1 VWSST
6 GPVRPST
13 GHGSARNP
21 DLDAE
26 RILAVPI
33 VDLVADLGE
42 SFGAYTMGNDAQ
54 LLDLLTSAN
63 VACGF
68 HAGDPR
74 VMDATVRACVER
86 GVTVGAHPSFPDL
99 VGFGR
104 RAMELTENEVRTD
117 VLYQLG
123 ALSAFTR
130 AHGARITHLAPHGR
144 LGNLVVTR
152 RDYARAVA
160 DAMQAFDPTLVIL
173 LQEGE
178 MASVAR
184 ERGLRMATVGIAD
197 RAYEDD
203 GTLVS
208 RSEPDAVLTDPD
220 EVTRRTVRM
229 VTEGVITSRNGR
241 DLPIKADCVQLHGD
255 EPAALRLAA
264 QIRGELQ
271 AAGVR
276 LAPLHEVLDV
286 AAA

>member
-1 VWSST
+1 M
-6 GPVRPST
+6 
-13 GHGSARNP
+13 
-21 DLDAE
+21 
-26 RILAVPI
+26 

-42 SFGAYTMGNDAQ
+42 SFGAWTMGDDAA

-63 VACGF
+63 IACGF

-74 VMDATVRACVER
+74 VMDRTVRACVER
-86 GVTVGAHPSFPDL
+86 GVRIGAHPSFPDL
-99 VGFGR
+99 AGFGR
-104 RAMELTENEVRTD
+104 RAMELTEDEVRTD

-130 AHGARITHLAPHGR
+130 AHSTRISHLAPHGK

-160 DAMQAFDPTLVIL
+160 DAVEAFDSSLVIL
-173 LQEGE
+173 VQEGE
-178 MASVAR
+178 MAALAR
-184 ERGLRMATVGIAD
+184 ERGLRIAMVGIAD

-208 RSEPDAVLTDPD
+208 RSEPGAVLSDPD

-229 VTEGVITSRNGR
+229 VTEGLLTSRHGK

-255 EPAALRLAA
+255 GPTALRLAKR
-264 QIRGELQ
+264 IRGELE

-276 LAPLHEVLDV
+276 PAPLDRVLGLP
-286 AAA
+286 AA

>member
-1 VWSST
+1 M
-6 GPVRPST
+6 P
-13 GHGSARNP
+13 
-21 DLDAE
+21 L
-26 RILAVPI
+26 

-42 SFGAYTMGNDAQ
+42 SFGPYTMGNDAQ

-74 VMDATVRACVER
+74 VMDATVRACVAR
-86 GVTVGAHPSFPDL
+86 GVRVGAHPSFPDL

-104 RAMELTENEVRTD
+104 RAMDLTENEVRTD

-130 AHGARITHLAPHGR
+130 AHGTRIRHLAPHGR

-160 DAMQAFDPTLVIL
+160 DAVQAFDPNIVIL

-178 MASVAR
+178 LAAEAR
-184 ERGLRMATVGIAD
+184 GRGLSFAMVGIAD

-208 RSEPDAVLTDPD
+208 RSEPGAVLSDPD

-229 VTEGVITSRNGR
+229 VTEGVIASRNGV
-241 DLPIKADCVQLHGD
+241 DLPIRCDCVQLHGD
-255 EPAALRLAA
+255 GPAALQLATR
-264 QIRGELQ
+264 IRHELT

-276 LAPLHEVLDV
+276 LAPLDEVLDAS
-286 AAA
+286 AA

>member
-1 VWSST
+1 
-6 GPVRPST
+6 
-13 GHGSARNP
+13 
-21 DLDAE
+21 
-26 RILAVPI
+26 VPI

-42 SFGAYTMGNDAQ
+42 SFGSYTMGNDAR

-86 GVTVGAHPSFPDL
+86 GVRVGAHPSFPDL
-99 VGFGR
+99 AGFGR
-104 RAMELTENEVRTD
+104 RAMDLTENEVRTD

-130 AHGARITHLAPHGR
+130 AHGTRISHLAPHGR

-160 DAMQAFDPTLVIL
+160 DAVQAFDPDIVIL
-173 LQEGE
+173 LQEGD
-178 MASVAR
+178 MAAEAR
-184 ERGLRMATVGIAD
+184 ERGLRFAMVGIAD

-208 RSEPDAVLTDPD
+208 RSEPGAVLSDPD
-220 EVTRRTVRM
+220 EVTRRTIRM
-229 VTEGVITSRNGR
+229 VTEGTIASRNGV
-241 DLPIKADCVQLHGD
+241 DLPIRCDCVQLHGD
-255 EPAALRLAA
+255 GPAALELATR
-264 QIRGELQ
+264 IRGELQ

-276 LAPLHEVLDV
+276 LAPLDEVL
-286 AAA
+286 AAAARPTA

>member
-1 VWSST
+1 M
-6 GPVRPST
+6 PV
-13 GHGSARNP
+13 
-21 DLDAE
+21 
-26 RILAVPI
+26 

-42 SFGAYTMGNDAQ
+42 SFGAYTMGNDPA

-86 GVTVGAHPSFPDL
+86 GVAVGAHPSFPDL

-104 RAMELTENEVRTD
+104 RAMDLTEDEVRTD
-117 VLYQLG
+117 TLYQLG

-130 AHGARITHLAPHGR
+130 AHGVRITHLAPHGR

-152 RDYARAVA
+152 RDYAHAVA
-160 DAMQAFDPTLVIL
+160 DAVRAFDPQIVIL
-173 LQEGE
+173 VQDGE
-178 MASVAR
+178 MKSVAG
-184 ERGLRMATVGIAD
+184 ERGLRTATVGIAD

-203 GTLVS
+203 GSLVS
-208 RSEPDAVLTDPD
+208 RSEPGAVLSDPD
-220 EVTRRTVRM
+220 EVTHRSVRM
-229 VTEGVITSRNGR
+229 VTEGLITSRHGR

-255 EPAALRLAA
+255 GPAALELATR
-264 QIRGELQ
+264 IRRELR

-276 LAPLHEVLDV
+276 LAPLSEVLASSV
-286 AAA
+286 G

>member
-1 VWSST
+1 V
-6 GPVRPST
+6 PV
-13 GHGSARNP
+13 
-21 DLDAE
+21 
-26 RILAVPI
+26 

-42 SFGAYTMGNDAQ
+42 SFGAYTMGNDAE
-54 LLDLLTSAN
+54 LLNLLTSAN

-86 GVTVGAHPSFPDL
+86 GVGVGAHPSFPDL

-104 RAMELTENEVRTD
+104 RAMDLTPDEVRTD
-117 VLYQLG
+117 VLYQVG

-130 AHGARITHLAPHGR
+130 AHGTRIGHLAPHGR

-152 RDYARAVA
+152 RDYAEAVA
-160 DAMQAFDPTLVIL
+160 DAVEAFDPSLVIL
-173 LQEGE
+173 MQEGE
-178 MASVAR
+178 MAAVAR
-184 ERGLRMATVGIAD
+184 ERGLRMAMVGIAD

-208 RSEPDAVLTDPD
+208 RSEPGAVLHDPE

-229 VTEGVITSRNGR
+229 VTEGVITSRNGT
-241 DLPIKADCVQLHGD
+241 DLAVRTDCVQLHGD
-255 EPAALRLAA
+255 GPAALRLATR
-264 QIRGELQ
+264 IRGELQ

-276 LAPLHEVLDV
+276 LAPLHEVLGAQV
-286 AAA
+286 A